1 MNKEKKIINLLKNDL
16 NKIIPINGLKIEILS
31 VNENPNIDF
40 KAFLS
45 YQNLKAEIWGEIS
58 IIESISL
65 FAKKISQIKS
75 LAASHPKVIPVIVSY
90 YLSEQKRNYCK
101 EKEIC
106 FIDLSGNV
114 FLAYQSL
121 FIERIGF
128 PNKYPEKRKG
138 RSPFSDKASLILRE
152 FFKHNNKYYG
162 VREIAEAVGLDPGY
176 VSRIA
181 RELENRNYMLRKNS
195 KLKIREPKVILEE
208 WSSVY
213 DYKKNQITSY
223 FSLNNQ
229 PDEILNQIQKIS
241 KNIDYALSLQA
252 GANLLLPFSVYNEV
266 HIYLPDMKSEEIIIQ
281 ELDLKKVDKGANIF
295 LMRPYY
301 KNSVFYDRQLVQN
314 LWIVSDVQLYIDIY
328 NYPLRGLEQA
338 EQILNERILKSWK

>member
-1 MNKEKKIINLLKNDL
+1 MDKEKKVINLLKKDL
-16 NKIIPINGLKIEILS
+16 NEIIPLVGLKIEILS
-31 VNENPNIDF
+31 VSENSNIDF
-40 KAFLS
+40 KASLS
-45 YQNLKAEIWGEIS
+45 YHNLKAEIWAEIS
-58 IIESISL
+58 IVESISL

-75 LAASHPKVIPVIVSY
+75 LVAAHPKVIPVIVSY

-101 EKEIC
+101 EKGIY

-114 FLAYQSL
+114 FLVYQSL

-128 PNKYPEKRKG
+128 SNKYPERRKG

-152 FFKHNNKYYG
+152 FFKHRNKYYG

-181 RELENRNYMLRKNS
+181 KELVNRNYVLRKNS
-195 KLKIREPKVILEE
+195 KLKIREPKVILED
-208 WSSVY
+208 WSVIY
-213 DYKKNQITSY
+213 NYKKNQMASY
-223 FSLNNQ
+223 FSLDKQ
-229 PDEILNQIQKIS
+229 PAEILKQIQKIS

-266 HIYLPDMKSEEIIIQ
+266 HIYLQDVKSEEIIMQ

-301 KNSVFYDRQLVQN
+301 KNSVLYDKQLVQN
-314 LWIVSDVQLYIDIY
+314 MWIVSDVQLYIDIY

-338 EQILNERILKSWK
+338 EQILNQRILKS